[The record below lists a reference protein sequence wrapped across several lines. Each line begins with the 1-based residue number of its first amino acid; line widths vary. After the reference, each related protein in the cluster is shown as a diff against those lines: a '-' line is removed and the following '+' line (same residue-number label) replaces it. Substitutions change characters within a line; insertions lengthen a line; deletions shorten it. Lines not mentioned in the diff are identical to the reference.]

1 MMVTGQV
8 GFNID
13 GHRDKAMNNQSDEPA
28 ITAPKP
34 LSPAAQR
41 ALAEAE
47 ERRAAAAKDQTERP
61 KEIGGRGGADPA
73 RYGDWEV
80 KGIATDF

>member
-1 MMVTGQV
+1 MQLPK
-8 GFNID
+8 D
-13 GHRDKAMNNQSDEPA
+13 GIAAGEGGEAGKTNRAG
-28 ITAPKP
+28 
-34 LSPAAQR
+34 LSGAARR

-47 ERRAAAAKDQTERP
+47 ERRRRAASAPVMP
-61 KEIGGRGGADPA
+61 KEVNGRDGPEPV

>member
-1 MMVTGQV
+1 MEIGMQLPK
-8 GFNID
+8 D
-13 GHRDKAMNNQSDEPA
+13 G
-28 ITAPKP
+28 ITAGEGGEVGRTTRAV
-34 LSPAAQR
+34 LSGAAQR

-47 ERRAAAAKDQTERP
+47 ERRRRAAAAPVTREVN
-61 KEIGGRGGADPA
+61 GRDGPDPV